1 MAWWNKKEAESLVG
15 AFVALGAELHP
26 DEPLASA
33 QRPALD
39 SLADLKLLSRHRED
53 LVGNLETLNHAR
65 ERVHDQVLAGTEA
78 LRQIDVAIAS
88 TKLALD
94 NLEANAAPPAST
106 QAALAS
112 RTMQRRPKA
121 AELRAQPAQ
130 AAPADAPPEE
140 TVRRE
145 LAGAASADDRA
156 G

>member
-1 MAWWNKKEAESLVG
+1 MAWWNKKEAERVVDAFHALQDDNVG
-15 AFVALGAELHP
+15 
-26 DEPLASA
+26 PLASA

-39 SLADLKLLSRHRED
+39 SLADLKLLGRHRED
-53 LVGNLETLNHAR
+53 LVENLETLNHAR

-78 LRQIDVAIAS
+78 LRQIDVAISS

-121 AELRAQPAQ
+121 AELR
-130 AAPADAPPEE
+130 
-140 TVRRE
+140 
-145 LAGAASADDRA
+145 
-156 G
+156 